1 MNTPH
6 SLLHAYFNHSQFR
19 PGQLEI
25 IESVIAGKDTLALL
39 PTGGGKS
46 VCFQIPALLMG
57 GVCIVVSP
65 LIALMN
71 DQVSQLNRKKIS
83 AAALHSGL
91 STAEMQQLLQQT
103 AAGSIQFLYVSPE
116 RLLSETFLGA
126 VTSFTI
132 KLLAIDEA
140 HCVSQWGYDFRPA
153 YLSIA
158 RFRAY
163 LPAYTPLI
171 ALTASA
177 TPAVQEDILVQ
188 LHMNNAVVVKGS
200 FERKNLQY
208 VCHLTESIHH
218 TLIKILQSAEG
229 SSIVYSNTRK
239 QTHEIAEWLQQNNIS
254 ATYYHAGLTQEER
267 NLRQEAWIQN
277 NKRVIVATNAFG
289 MGIDKPDVRQ
299 VIHVTAPECLE
310 NYYQEAGRAGRDEQ
324 PASAI
329 LLITPTQIQNLLAL
343 ADQRFPP
350 IDTIK
355 KIYQDLAAF
364 LQVPAG
370 MGEGN
375 YYNFDLQLFANRFQ
389 HNILLVVN
397 TLQLLEQ
404 EGHLRFSS
412 SVFLPAQIQF
422 TADTAQLRTYE
433 EGYPETASL
442 VQALLRTYP
451 GILDYRV
458 SVFENHLARIC
469 RTTTE
474 SIQQQ
479 LKQLQA
485 FGIINYKPAKD
496 SPQIQYLL
504 PRATAAFLYINLDDY
519 HTRKKNWQI
528 RMKAMVAYIELKS
541 ECRSRYLL
549 HYFGETKSTNCG
561 ICDICNSRQKQPISP
576 KRFTEISK
584 KLLTMLEQPMMLT
597 DIIRHFQTATM
608 EEVQEVVL
616 FLSQEQLIFSND
628 KNEYQKRK

>member
-1 MNTPH
+1 MNTPQ
-6 SLLHAYFNHSQFR
+6 SLLYTYFNHSRFR

-25 IESVIAGKDTLALL
+25 IESVLAGKDTLALL

-71 DQVSQLNRKKIS
+71 DQVAQLNAKNIA

-91 STAEMQQLLQQT
+91 SVSEMQQLLEQ
-103 AAGSIQFLYVSPE
+103 AENGSIQFLYVSPE
-116 RLLSETFLGA
+116 RLQSETFLQT
-126 VTSFTI
+126 VSRCDI
-132 KLLAIDEA
+132 KLLAVDEA

-158 RFRAY
+158 RFRNY
-163 LPAYTPLI
+163 LPAHTPLV

-188 LHMNNAVVVKGS
+188 LLMKNALAVKGS

-208 VCHLTESIHH
+208 QCRLTESIHH
-218 TLIKILQSAEG
+218 ALIELLQPATG
-229 SSIVYSNTRK
+229 SCIVYCNTRK
-239 QTHEIAEWLQQNNIS
+239 QTREIAEWLQQNKIS
-254 ATYYHAGLTQEER
+254 ATFYHAGLTQEER
-267 NLRQEAWIQN
+267 NLRQEAWIKN
-277 NKRVIVATNAFG
+277 NQRVMVATNAFG
-289 MGIDKPDVRQ
+289 MGIDKPDVRK
-299 VIHVTAPECLE
+299 VIHLTAPECLE

-324 PASAI
+324 PASSI
-329 LLITPTQIQNLLAL
+329 LLITPTQIQKLLAL

-370 MGEGN
+370 MGEGSF
-375 YYNFDLQLFANRFQ
+375 YDFDLQLFASNFK
-389 HNILLVVN
+389 HDVLLVIN

-412 SVFLPAQIQF
+412 AVFLPAQIQF
-422 TADTAQLRTYE
+422 TADTAQLRMYE
-433 EGYPETASL
+433 AGYPETASL

-451 GILDYRV
+451 GILDFRV
-458 SVFENHLARIC
+458 SVYENQLARIC
-469 RTTTE
+469 RTTPE

-504 PRATAAFLYINLDDY
+504 PRAPAAFLHINLDYY
-519 HTRKKNWQI
+519 HARKNNWLI
-528 RMKAMVAYIELKS
+528 RMKAMVGYIENKTQ
-541 ECRSRYLL
+541 CRSRFLL
-549 HYFGETKSTNCG
+549 SYFGESQSADCG
-561 ICDICNSRQKQPISP
+561 ICDVCESKQKQALTP
-576 KRFTEISK
+576 KRFAELTNK
-584 KLLTMLEQPMMLT
+584 VLQLLERPMM
-597 DIIRHFQTATM
+597 FQNIFQQLQPAAIAEV
-608 EEVQEVVL
+608 EEVIV
-616 FLSQEQLIFSND
+616 FLTQEQTIFRNE
-628 KNEYQKRK
+628 KNEYQKS

>member
-1 MNTPH
+1 MNSPQ
-6 SLLHAYFNHSQFR
+6 SLLYTYFHHSQFR
-19 PGQLEI
+19 PGQLDI
-25 IESVIAGKDTLALL
+25 IESVVAGKDTLALL

-46 VCFQIPALLMG
+46 VCFQIPALLLG

-71 DQVSQLNRKKIS
+71 DQVAQLNAKNLA

-91 STAEMQQLLQQT
+91 SAAEMQALLQQ
-103 AAGSIQFLYVSPE
+103 AATGNIQFLYVSPE
-116 RLLSETFLGA
+116 RLLSETFLQAITGCD
-126 VTSFTI
+126 I
-132 KLLAIDEA
+132 KLLAVDEA

-163 LPAYTPLI
+163 LPAHTPLI

-177 TPAVQEDILVQ
+177 TPTVQDDILLQ
-188 LHMNNAVVVKGS
+188 LQMKNAVVVKGS

-208 VCHLTESIHH
+208 RCHLTESVHH
-218 TLIKILQSAEG
+218 ALINLLQPTTG
-229 SSIVYSNTRK
+229 SSIIYCNTRK
-239 QTHEIAEWLQQNNIS
+239 QTREIAEWLQQNNLS
-254 ATYYHAGLTQEER
+254 ATFYHAGLPQVER
-267 NLRQEAWIQN
+267 NLRQDAWIE
-277 NKRVIVATNAFG
+277 NKERVMVATNAFG

-299 VIHVTAPECLE
+299 VIHLTAPECLE

-324 PASAI
+324 PATAI
-329 LLITPTQIQNLLAL
+329 LLVTPRQVQNLLAM

-355 KIYQDLAAF
+355 KIYQDLAAY

-375 YYNFDLQLFANRFQ
+375 YYDFDLQLFATRFK
-389 HNILLVVN
+389 HDVLLVIN

-422 TADTAQLRTYE
+422 TADTAQLRIYE
-433 EGYPETASL
+433 AGYPETASL

-451 GILDYRV
+451 GILDFRV
-458 SVFENHLARIC
+458 SVYENQLARIC
-469 RTTTE
+469 RTAPET
-474 SIQQQ
+474 IQQQ

-485 FGIINYKPAKD
+485 FGIIDYKPAKD

-504 PRATAAFLYINLDDY
+504 PRATAAFLHINLDHY
-519 HTRKKNWQI
+519 HARKNNWVK
-528 RMKAMVAYIELKS
+528 RMKAMVGYIENS
-541 ECRSRYLL
+541 TECRSRYLI
-549 HYFGETKSTNCG
+549 HYFGETTSTNCG
-561 ICDICNSRQKQPISP
+561 KCDICEGKQKQTLTP
-576 KRFTEISK
+576 KRFTELSNQ
-584 KLLTMLEQPMMLT
+584 LLALLEDPMVLQDLFPQMQPAS
-597 DIIRHFQTATM
+597 IA
-608 EEVQEVVL
+608 EVEQVIL
-616 FLSQEQLIFSND
+616 FLAAEQKIFRNE
-628 KNEYQKRK
+628 KNEYQKNK